1 MTDVANRAPGAQ
13 AIVRKLWQYCNVLRD
28 DGLSYPDYVEQL
40 TYLLFLKME
49 DEQSSGA
56 VPAKHSWR
64 SLVGLEVLEMHAH
77 YSRILSALGEHG
89 GMLGLIFRNAK
100 NKIRDPAKL
109 RLLIVDL
116 IGQTEWSGLSDDL
129 KGDAYEGLLE
139 KNARDTKSGA
149 GQYFTPRPLI
159 EVVVECVSPQLGE
172 VVCDPAC
179 GTAGFLLAAHD
190 YLRRQNPKMTAA
202 QRRRLATKSIR
213 GVELVEE
220 VARLATMNLLLHGVG
235 GNAEDELPIA
245 CEDSLKKPPTRQVD
259 VVLTNPPF
267 GVKGSVTYTQGK
279 ASRTDDSLTIV
290 RPDFWVQTANK
301 QLNFLQH
308 IVALLKPDGR
318 AAIIVPDNVLFE
330 TGAAA
335 SVRRRL
341 VETCRVHTILRL
353 PPGLFYAAGVK
364 SNVIFFEKPKK
375 LGNGAPAERLWVYD
389 LRSDKRY
396 SLRTKPLQREDLLE
410 FVTLYSA
417 QDRPDGDH
425 HRSFES
431 ANILA
436 DPECRLDLTWTDATA
451 RSRAPGLARLDELS
465 KLVANDLQRALA
477 LIAKPP
483 SA

>member
-1 MTDVANRAPGAQ
+1 MTATRPRADGAQ
-13 AIVRKLWQYCNVLRD
+13 TLVRRLWQYCNVLRD

-40 TYLLFLKME
+40 TYLLFLKMA
-49 DEQSSGA
+49 DEQAGGTVPEELSWGA
-56 VPAKHSWR
+56 LSKLSAP
-64 SLVGLEVLEMHAH
+64 EMHAH
-77 YSRILSALGEHG
+77 YTRILPALGELG
-89 GMLGLIFRNAK
+89 GMLGLIFGNAK

-116 IGQTEWSGLSDDL
+116 IGQTEWTGLSDDL

-159 EVVVECVSPQLGE
+159 EAVVECVDPQLSE

-190 YLRRQNPKMTAA
+190 YLRANNAGMTAQ
-202 QRRRLATKSIR
+202 QRKQLATKAIR

-235 GNAEDELPIA
+235 GKADDELPIA
-245 CEDSLKKPPTRQVD
+245 CEDSLKAPPRQQVD

-267 GVKGSVTYTQGK
+267 GIKGSVTYAQGK
-279 ASRTDDSLTIV
+279 SSRAEDSLTIV

-308 IVALLKPDGR
+308 IVALLRPGGR
-318 AAIIVPDNVLFE
+318 AAVVVPDNVLFE

-335 SVRRRL
+335 SIRRRL
-341 VETCRVHTILRL
+341 VETCRLHTILRL

-364 SNVIFFEKPKK
+364 SNVIFFDKPVRASDG
-375 LGNGAPAERLWVYD
+375 LAADVWVYD
-389 LRSDKRY
+389 LRSDKRF
-396 SLRTKPLQREDLLE
+396 SLRTKPLHAEDLRE
-410 FVTLYSA
+410 FVTLYKSA
-417 QDRPDGDH
+417 DRESGER
-425 HRSFES
+425 HRSFATS
-431 ANILA
+431 QILA
-436 DPECRLDLTWTDATA
+436 SPDCRLDLSWSPAGGLQ
-451 RSRAPGLARLDELS
+451 RAPGLARLDELS
-465 KLVANDLQRALA
+465 GLVADDLRKALD
-477 LIAKPP
+477 LIVG
-483 SA
+483 STR